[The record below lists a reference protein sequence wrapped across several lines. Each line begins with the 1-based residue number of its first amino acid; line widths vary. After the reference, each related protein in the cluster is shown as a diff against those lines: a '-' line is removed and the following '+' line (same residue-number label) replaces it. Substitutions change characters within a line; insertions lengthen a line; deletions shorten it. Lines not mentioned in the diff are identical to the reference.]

1 MFNWRQ
7 ISAKSNKSSF
17 RWTLDRKIGGL
28 ATVLLA
34 LLGAISSYFYFEI
47 KEISREIE
55 EIAQSDIP
63 IQETTIQLILFQKE
77 KQLFL
82 EELHYI
88 SEHLAEE
95 QELHYSQLAD
105 KFERIEQDMS
115 FVLSHGI
122 KQSQF
127 AFEEEQKKEANI
139 RLNQEQEDYEKLK
152 SIFLKLEVENQQFN
166 VIIEQFLQQALAQ
179 QIAPNTSLI
188 EQARLELEDLDQL
201 TQEIIQRLELHI
213 KGSVAATTKER
224 AFAIK
229 INILI
234 MVGALVLGS
243 LFAAFTTRQITSS
256 LNKITKQA
264 KFIANNIG
272 KENLEPEALVIETQ
286 DEIRDL
292 AIAFNR
298 MVENIIST
306 QVERKQIAEQ
316 LLSEKEFAQWQANH
330 DSLTGLVNR
339 REFESQLSQI
349 LKSQEPTY
357 HALLYLDLD
366 RFKIVNDTCGHN
378 AGDELLR
385 QVSKLLQAQIRKS
398 DVLARLGGDEFAII
412 LYQCSQQD
420 AETLAQKLLNT
431 VQQFYFV
438 WQNQSFTIGVSIGV
452 LHFKSQEDTLTSV
465 LKAADAACYSAKN
478 LGRNQ
483 VYIMDN
489 KEQELAQ
496 KSQEMNWLAEI
507 HQALELDRFVLFYQK
522 IKPLQTDCVGAELY
536 EVLLR
541 MEGQDGQIIP
551 PMAFIPIAERYQLM
565 NQLDRWVI
573 GNLFAI
579 QGQHYRQ
586 QWKLAQEN
594 GHFNLY
600 AINLSG
606 ESLNDGNF
614 VQFIQEQ
621 LEYHQIPAQ
630 FICFEITETV
640 AISNLSQAKLVL
652 NQLQQLGCRFA
663 IDDFGS
669 GISSLGYLKDL
680 PIDFLKIDGILTREL
695 LQDSINSLIVQSF
708 HQVAQAMGISTI
720 AEYVDTESKL
730 IELKSLGI
738 DYAQGDWIAKPQ
750 PFPKL
755 PSQNYA
761 ITQYQAPSDHEV
773 PAFG

>member
-1 MFNWRQ
+1 MFNCRQ
-7 ISAKSNKSSF
+7 ISAKSNKSKF

-34 LLGAISSYFYFEI
+34 LLGTVSFYFYFEI

-77 KQLFL
+77 KQLL
-82 EELHYI
+82 LGELHYI
-88 SEHLAEE
+88 SKHFAEE
-95 QELHYSQLAD
+95 QELYYSEFAD

-115 FVLSHGI
+115 LALSQGI

-127 AFEEEQKKEANI
+127 ALEEEQKKEDSI
-139 RLNQEQEDYEKLK
+139 RLNQDQEDYEKLK
-152 SIFLKLEVENQQFN
+152 SIFLKLELENQQFN
-166 VIIEQFLQQALAQ
+166 LIIEQFIQQALSQ
-179 QIAPNTSLI
+179 QITPTASLI

-213 KGSVAATTKER
+213 TGSVTAATTER
-224 AFAIK
+224 ELAIK

-234 MVGALVLGS
+234 VISALLFGF
-243 LFAAFTTRQITSS
+243 LFAALTTRQITSS
-256 LNKITKQA
+256 INKIIKQA
-264 KFIANNIG
+264 KLIANNIG
-272 KENLEPEALVIETQ
+272 QENLELDVLIIDSQ

-306 QVERKQIAEQ
+306 QTERKQIAEQ
-316 LLSEKEFAQWQANH
+316 LLSEKQFAQWQANH

-349 LKSQEPTY
+349 LESPEQTY
-357 HALLYLDLD
+357 HALLFLDLD

-385 QVSKLLQAQIRKS
+385 QISKLLQTQIRKS

-412 LYQCSQQD
+412 LYQCSQKD
-420 AETLAQKLLNT
+420 AETLAQKILNA
-431 VQQFYFV
+431 VQKFYFV

-452 LHFKSQEDTLTSV
+452 LHFKSQEDTLTSI

-522 IKPLQTDCVGAELY
+522 IKPLQTDCAGAELY

-541 MEGQDGQIIP
+541 MEGENGQMIP

-573 GNLFAI
+573 RTLFAI
-579 QGQHYRQ
+579 QGHHYRQ
-586 QWKLAQEN
+586 QWQLAQET
-594 GHFNLY
+594 GHFSLY

-606 ESLNDGNF
+606 ESLNDASF

-630 FICFEITETV
+630 FICFDIAETV

-652 NQLQQLGCRFA
+652 NQLQKLGCRFA

-695 LQDSINSLIVQSF
+695 LQDPINSLIVQSF

-738 DYAQGDWIAKPQ
+738 DYAQGEWIAKPQ

-755 PSQNYA
+755 PLANYA
-761 ITQYQAPSDHEV
+761 IV
-773 PAFG
+773 